1 MREIPFRAMRRSVAM
16 RWGAAMTVCRSIPR
30 WLGSQAYP
38 KAAMSD
44 NIDEN
49 QRHSC
54 SQQLSGRNVMSRW
67 RMLAATMALVATI
80 VVTTDSLAVC
90 ARELQPLVTATPEQ
104 VGMSAER
111 LGRITT
117 TLKKEIADG
126 KLPGAVVMVA
136 RKGKIVYSDAI
147 GFQDKG
153 ASTPMSLD
161 SIFRIYS
168 MTKPLASVAGMML
181 VEDGVI
187 QLTDPISKF
196 LPAFK
201 DMQVS
206 VAATGAD
213 GKINYTN
220 VPAAKPIIVQDL
232 LRHSAGL
239 AYAELTKNE
248 PVKAAYVEA
257 KFSQPGVHE
266 YDSRGMTPAEQVERI
281 AKAPLIHQPGTMWE
295 YSMAVDILGRVVEA
309 ASGKR
314 LGVVLDERLFKPLKM
329 VDSSFWLPV
338 SKMSRLA
345 QPLAID
351 PASGQKTSVLDVAT
365 EPLNDSG
372 GAGALSTATDY
383 LRFGQM
389 LLNGGE
395 LDGVRVTSRS
405 TIKLMTSDHL
415 GTRVAAPFQPGELL
429 LGTPGYTFG
438 LGFAVRQGDGVAGV
452 AGSAGEFMWAGYAG
466 TYFWVDPKEE
476 IVAVYMTQAPSPI
489 RAYYR
494 KMFKSLVYQ
503 ALVD

>member
-1 MREIPFRAMRRSVAM
+1 MC
-16 RWGAAMTVCRSIPR
+16 RWKILATTALAAMLV
-30 WLGSQAYP
+30 
-38 KAAMSD
+38 
-44 NIDEN
+44 
-49 QRHSC
+49 
-54 SQQLSGRNVMSRW
+54 
-67 RMLAATMALVATI
+67 AATAMLPV
-80 VVTTDSLAVC
+80 S
-90 ARELQPLVTATPEQ
+90 ARELQPLATATPEQ
-104 VGMSAER
+104 VGMSVER

-117 TLKKEIADG
+117 MLKKEIADG

-147 GFQDKG
+147 GFQDKD
-153 ASTPMSLD
+153 AETPMKLD

-168 MTKPLASVAGMML
+168 MTKPLVSVAAMML

-187 QLTDPISKF
+187 QLTDPVSKF

-206 VAATGAD
+206 VASTGVD
-213 GKINYTN
+213 GKTTYTN
-220 VPAAKPIIVQDL
+220 VPAAKPITVQDL

-239 AYAELTKNE
+239 AYAEITKNE

-266 YDSRGMTPAEQVERI
+266 YDSRDMTPAEQVARM
-281 AKAPLIHQPGTMWE
+281 AKIPLIHQPATMWE
-295 YSMAVDILGRVVEA
+295 YSMAVDILGRVIEA
-309 ASGKR
+309 ATGKR
-314 LGVVLDERLFKPLKM
+314 LAVFLDERLFEPLKM
-329 VDSSFWLPV
+329 VDSGFWVP
-338 SKMSRLA
+338 SSNISRVA
-345 QPLAID
+345 QPVDL
-351 PASGQKTSVLDVAT
+351 ASGLKTSVLNVSA
-365 EPLNDSG
+365 EPKNDSG
-372 GAGALSTATDY
+372 GAGAVSTATDY

-395 LDGVRVTSRS
+395 LDGVRVLSRS

-438 LGFAVRQGDGVAGV
+438 LGFAVRQGEGVAGV
-452 AGSAGEFMWAGYAG
+452 PGSAGEFMWAGYAG
-466 TYFWVDPKEE
+466 TFFWVDPQEE
-476 IVAVYMTQAPSPI
+476 IVGVYMTQAPSPI

-494 KMFKSLVYQ
+494 KMFKALVYQ